1 MAVVDPNYLVG
12 VVTGSMSTPPASRL
26 AIDATFAVGAQ
37 LLDSKGV
44 GIAYG
49 QWQNGGRIE
58 MRHVSRDITPEDGEV
73 VVTSDE
79 TARIPPAIIIGRV
92 TGEPAV
98 DNASDSQTIQILP
111 AADFDNLSIVAVIVS
126 VGEAQGRC
134 LSQRSARLANLPLYR
149 RPKATLDVLRRSG
162 RGGTAAPGLVAMQID
177 PEVVANIARRLPN
190 GAVVVAGTNG
200 KTTTARMIAD
210 IIEASGLKVLHNR
223 SGSNL
228 ARGVAAVFVRAVLA
242 DRPTGRADRGHRGGR
257 SRASGNLAAR
267 QAAPAGAEQSL
278 SRSARP
284 LWRAGYGESNVES
297 RLCDSP
303 RDHPVDRRC

>member
-1 MAVVDPNYLVG
+1 MSTIGIRQTILLVILFIVAAVALIALDNSSTLSPLRSGLRDAVDPAVSWIDRVTDRTGNQTPVEIQLAEVTRERDELLAENAQLQSQMDSVAKLQDVLGVQEAHQDWTLLTAKVINPDPSGLQKLVTINKGSADGIEVGMAVVDPNYLVG
-12 VVTGSMSTPPASRL
+12 VVTEVDEHTARITL

-126 VGEAQGRC
+126 VGGAQ
-134 LSQRSARLANLPLYR
+134 
-149 RPKATLDVLRRSG
+149 
-162 RGGTAAPGLVAMQID
+162 
-177 PEVVANIARRLPN
+177 
-190 GAVVVAGTNG
+190 
-200 KTTTARMIAD
+200 
-210 IIEASGLKVLHNR
+210 
-223 SGSNL
+223 
-228 ARGVAAVFVRAVLA
+228 
-242 DRPTGRADRGHRGGR
+242 
-257 SRASGNLAAR
+257 
-267 QAAPAGAEQSL
+267 AGA
-278 SRSARP
+278 
-284 LWRAGYGESNVES
+284 
-297 RLCDSP
+297 
-303 RDHPVDRRC
+303 